1 MLSLSLPRATSL
13 YYSDI
18 DVISQ
23 ERVEGEGPPR
33 RPRSCEAKIIIE
45 VTRKEPKCAYLALT
59 AARITK
65 ERWDQEPGGPDI
77 ISGNKSSVK
86 MKL

>member
-1 MLSLSLPRATSL
+1 MLSLSLTRATSL

-33 RPRSCEAKIIIE
+33 RPWSCEAKIIIE
-45 VTRKEPKCAYLALT
+45 VTRKEPKYAYLALT
-59 AARITK
+59 AATITK
-65 ERWDQEPGGPDI
+65 ERWDQEPSGPDI
-77 ISGNKSSVK
+77 ISGNRSSVK